1 MNEPQKQTG
10 GPLVRVEDLSVHF
23 PVRGGVPF
31 GKKKKVRAVSHVSL
45 CIPRGETFGLVG
57 ESGCGKSTL
66 ANAILGMVKPTGGRV
81 LFKGQDV
88 HALSGR
94 GLRELRRDMQMIFQD
109 PFSSLNPRFDV
120 FRLVSEPM
128 LIRGG
133 YTKAEMEQRVLELLE
148 LVGLSAE
155 DLHRYPSDFSGGQR
169 QRIGIARA
177 ISTNPGFVVCDE
189 PVSALDVSI
198 QAQVIN
204 LLSDLQKQL
213 DLAYLFIS
221 HNLAVVKD
229 ICPSVAVMYLG
240 CVMETGVTR
249 TIFDNPLHPY
259 TQSLLSAVLDVDV
272 DSKRERV
279 ILKGEIP
286 SPIDVPSGCP
296 FCTRCPKAGPL
307 CAEKQPEPV
316 LAEPGHFVSCHYPG
330 PL

>member
-155 DLHRYPSDFSGGQR
+155 DLHRYPSDFSGGQ
-169 QRIGIARA
+169 QIGRA
-177 ISTNPGFVVCDE
+177 SC
-189 PVSALDVSI
+189 
-198 QAQVIN
+198 
-204 LLSDLQKQL
+204 
-213 DLAYLFIS
+213 
-221 HNLAVVKD
+221 
-229 ICPSVAVMYLG
+229 
-240 CVMETGVTR
+240 
-249 TIFDNPLHPY
+249 
-259 TQSLLSAVLDVDV
+259 
-272 DSKRERV
+272 RERV
-279 ILKGEIP
+279 
-286 SPIDVPSGCP
+286 
-296 FCTRCPKAGPL
+296 
-307 CAEKQPEPV
+307 
-316 LAEPGHFVSCHYPG
+316 
-330 PL
+330 

>member
-1 MNEPQKQTG
+1 MASEARAQ
-10 GPLVRVEDLSVHF
+10 GPLLETRQLTKYFYSS
-23 PVRGGVPF
+23 GGLLK
-31 GKKKKVRAVSHVSL
+31 GRKRAVRAVDGIDL
-45 CIPRGETFGLVG
+45 AIREGETFGLVG

-177 ISTNPGFVVCDE
+177 ISLHPEFLVCDE
-189 PVSALDVSI
+189 PVSALDVSVH
-198 QAQVIN
+198 AQILN
-204 LLSDLQKQL
+204 LLADLQQKL
-213 DLAYLFIS
+213 GMTYLFIS